1 VIAGQRQACIAGAGT
16 NAGGRRLAAVERF
29 DAVVIGAGPAGST
42 AAYRLAHAG
51 ASVLLVDRARF
62 PRDKPCGG
70 GLTDRAVDQIPVDV
84 TPVVEDTVS
93 TFELGL
99 AYRQR
104 FERRSEKPLL
114 LMTQRR
120 RLDAYLA
127 DRAAEAGASFRPSA
141 KVTAVSADGRLNVDG
156 VAVRADALIGADGV
170 NGVTAR
176 AVGLDGDHDHAVA
189 LEGNV
194 SYEALE
200 QARFR
205 GRVLVELG
213 TVPGGY
219 AWAFPKGDHVNVGV
233 GGWLREGPRLRAHL
247 SRVCREY
254 GIPEERLEGTRGFR
268 LPMRRAGAPAAT
280 GCTLLV
286 GDAAGLVDPLSGDGM
301 YEAFLSARLA
311 AEAVLEERLETYAP
325 ALARALGPH
334 TAASWG
340 AKVALE
346 RFPRLTYGI
355 ARFPLTWRAIESQL
369 RSPCGNSDGLR
380 GATGLTL
387 RVVEGLARAAG
398 DPGRPYRLEA
408 TQTS

>member
-1 VIAGQRQACIAGAGT
+1 
-16 NAGGRRLAAVERF
+16 VERF

-42 AAYRLAHAG
+42 AAYLLAQAG
-51 ASVLLVDRARF
+51 ASTLLLDRARF

-70 GLTDRAVDQIPVDV
+70 GLTDRAVAQIPFDV
-84 TPVVEDTVS
+84 SPVVEDSVS

-104 FERRSEKPLL
+104 FERHSETPLL

-120 RLDAYLA
+120 RLDAFLA
-127 DRAAEAGASFRPSA
+127 EQAADAGAVFRDGA
-141 KVTAVSADGRLNVDG
+141 NVTDISADGRLRVDG
-156 VAVRADALIGADGV
+156 AAVRTPVLIGADGV

-176 AVGLDGDHDHAVA
+176 SVALDGGHDHAVA

-194 SYEALE
+194 PYDALDA
-200 QARFR
+200 ARFR

-219 AWAFPKGDHVNVGV
+219 AWVFPKGDHVNVGV

-247 SRVCREY
+247 ARVCREY
-254 GIPEERLEGTRGFR
+254 RIPEGRLEGTRGFR
-268 LPMRRAGAPAAT
+268 LPMRRAGTSPAR
-280 GCTLLV
+280 GRTLLL

-301 YEAFLSARLA
+301 YEAFVSARLA
-311 AEAVLEERLETYAP
+311 AESILSDELAAYAP

-340 AKVALE
+340 AKLALE

-369 RSPCGNSDGLR
+369 RSARGNSDG
-380 GATGLTL
+380 TKGLVGVTL
-387 RVVEGLARAAG
+387 RLVEGLARAAG
-398 DPGRPYRLEA
+398 DPGRPYRLEV

>member
-1 VIAGQRQACIAGAGT
+1 M
-16 NAGGRRLAAVERF
+16 ERF

-42 AAYRLAHAG
+42 AAYRLATAG
-51 ASVLLVDRARF
+51 ARVLLVDRARF

-70 GLTDRAVDQIPVDV
+70 GLTDRAVDQLPVDV
-84 TPVVEDTVS
+84 TPVVEDRVA

-99 AYRQR
+99 RYEQR
-104 FERRSEKPLL
+104 FERRSTSPLI

-127 DRAAEAGASFRPSA
+127 ERAQEAGAVFHDGA
-141 KVTAVSADGRLNVDG
+141 KVGSISSGGSVTVDG
-156 VAVRADALIGADGV
+156 YRVRSGALIGADGV
-170 NGVTAR
+170 NGTTAR
-176 AVGLDGDHDHAVA
+176 AVGLDGGHDHAVA

-194 SYEALE
+194 PFEALSE
-200 QARFR
+200 GRFR

-219 AWAFPKGDHVNVGV
+219 AWVFPKGDHVNVGV

-254 GIPEERLEGTRGFR
+254 GIPEDRLERTRGYR
-268 LPMRRAGAPAAT
+268 LPMRRAGSSSAT
-280 GCTLLV
+280 GRTLLV
-286 GDAAGLVDPLSGDGM
+286 GDAAGLVDPLSGDGI

-311 AEAVLEERLETYAP
+311 AEAVLTGRLEGYAA

-334 TAASWG
+334 AAASWG

-346 RFPRLTYGI
+346 RFPRLTYEI

-369 RSPCGNSDGLR
+369 RSARGNSDGTKGLV
-380 GATGLTL
+380 GLTL
-387 RVVEGLARAAG
+387 RLVEGLARAAG
-398 DPGRPYRLEA
+398 DPGRPYRLEI

>member
-1 VIAGQRQACIAGAGT
+1 
-16 NAGGRRLAAVERF
+16 VERY

-42 AAYRLAHAG
+42 AAYRLARAG

-70 GLTDRAVDQIPVDV
+70 GLTDRAVDQIPFDL
-84 TPVVEDTVS
+84 TPVVEDAVS

-99 AYRQR
+99 GYRRR
-104 FERRSEKPLL
+104 FERRSRTPLL

-120 RLDAYLA
+120 RLDAFLA
-127 DRAAEAGASFRPSA
+127 QQAAQAGAVFRESA
-141 KVTAVSADGRLNVDG
+141 KVTDVDANGRLTVDG
-156 VAVRADALIGADGV
+156 VRVSAGALLGADGV
-170 NGVTAR
+170 NGITAR
-176 AVGLDGDHDHAVA
+176 SVGLDGIHEHAVA

-194 SYEALE
+194 SYEALDE
-200 QARFR
+200 SRYRA
-205 GRVLVELG
+205 RVLVELG

-219 AWAFPKGDHVNVGV
+219 AWVFPKGDHVNVGV

-254 GIPEERLEGTRGFR
+254 GVPEERLQGTRGYR
-268 LPMRRAGAPAAT
+268 LPMRRAGAAAAKAR
-280 GCTLLV
+280 TLLI

-301 YEAFLSARLA
+301 YEAFVSARLA
-311 AEAVLEERLETYAP
+311 AEAVLADQLEGYAP
-325 ALARALGPH
+325 ALARALNPH
-334 TAASWG
+334 LAASWG

-346 RFPRLTYGI
+346 RFPRVTYNI

-369 RSPCGNSDGLR
+369 RSPRGNREGTSGVV
-380 GATGLTL
+380 GLTL
-387 RVVEGLARAAG
+387 RLVEGLARAAG

-408 TQTS
+408 TQAG

>member
-1 VIAGQRQACIAGAGT
+1 
-16 NAGGRRLAAVERF
+16 VERV

-42 AAYRLAHAG
+42 AAYRLARAG

-93 TFELGL
+93 TLELGL
-99 AYRQR
+99 AYRTR
-104 FERRSEKPLL
+104 FERRSKAPLL

-120 RLDAYLA
+120 RLDAFLA
-127 DRAAEAGASFRPSA
+127 EQAADAGADFRDGA
-141 KVTAVSADGRLNVDG
+141 KVTAVSADGRLTVDG
-156 VAVRADALIGADGV
+156 VPVQAGVLIGADGV
-170 NGVTAR
+170 NGTTAR
-176 AVGLDGDHDHAVA
+176 SVGLDGAHDYAVA

-194 SYEALE
+194 PYTELDE
-200 QARFR
+200 ARFR
-205 GRVLVELG
+205 GRVLIELG

-219 AWAFPKGDHVNVGV
+219 AWVFPKGDHVNVGV

-254 GIPEERLEGTRGFR
+254 GVPEERLESTRGYR
-268 LPMRRAGAPAAT
+268 LPLRKAGAAAAKERM
-280 GCTLLV
+280 LLV

-311 AEAVLEERLETYAP
+311 AETVVEGRLETYGP
-325 ALARALGPH
+325 ALAHAVGPH
-334 TAASWG
+334 MAASWG
-340 AKVALE
+340 AKLALE
-346 RFPRLTYGI
+346 RFPRLTYAI
-355 ARFPLTWRAIESQL
+355 ARFPLTWRAIEAQL
-369 RSPCGNSDGLR
+369 RSPR
-380 GATGLTL
+380 GSSAELKGVVGLTL
-387 RVVEGLARAAG
+387 RLVEGLARAAG
-398 DPGRPYRLEA
+398 DPGRPYRLEV

>member
-1 VIAGQRQACIAGAGT
+1 M
-16 NAGGRRLAAVERF
+16 ERF

-42 AAYRLAHAG
+42 AAYRLARGG

-70 GLTDRAVDQIPVDV
+70 GLTDRAVDQIPFDV
-84 TPVVEDTVS
+84 TPVVEDAVS

-99 AYRQR
+99 AYRRR
-104 FERRSEKPLL
+104 FERNSRTPLL

-120 RLDAYLA
+120 RLDVFLA
-127 DRAAEAGASFRPSA
+127 EQAAEAGAVFRDGA
-141 KVTAVSADGRLNVDG
+141 KVTDVAADGRLTVDG
-156 VAVRADALIGADGV
+156 VKVHSAALIGADGA
-170 NGVTAR
+170 NGTTSR
-176 AVGLDGDHDHAVA
+176 SIGLDGGHDFAVA

-194 SYEALE
+194 PFEALD
-200 QARFR
+200 AGRFR

-219 AWAFPKGDHVNVGV
+219 AWVFPKGDHVNVGV
-233 GGWLREGPRLRAHL
+233 GGWQREGPRLRAHL
-247 SRVCREY
+247 ARVCREY

-268 LPMRRAGAPAAT
+268 LPMRKAGAAAAT
-280 GCTLLV
+280 ARTLLV

-311 AEAVLEERLETYAP
+311 AEAVLTDSFDAYAP
-325 ALARALGPH
+325 ALARALNPH
-334 TAASWG
+334 LAASWG

-346 RFPRLTYGI
+346 RFPRLTYSI

-369 RSPCGNSDGLR
+369 RSSRGNREGTSGVV
-380 GATGLTL
+380 GLTL
-387 RVVEGLARAAG
+387 RLVEGLARAAG
-398 DPGRPYRLEA
+398 DPGRPYRLEV
-408 TQTS
+408 TQAG

>member
-1 VIAGQRQACIAGAGT
+1 M
-16 NAGGRRLAAVERF
+16 ERF

-42 AAYRLAHAG
+42 AAYLLASAG
-51 ASVLLVDRARF
+51 ASVLLVDRASF

-70 GLTDRAVDQIPVDV
+70 GLTDRAVAQIPFDV
-84 TPVVEDTVS
+84 SPVVEDRVAV
-93 TFELGL
+93 FELGL
-99 AYRQR
+99 RYQQR
-104 FERRSEKPLL
+104 FERTSASPLI

-127 DRAAEAGASFRPSA
+127 ERAAEAGAVFRDGA
-141 KVTAVSADGRLNVDG
+141 KVTEISRDGALTVDG
-156 VAVRADALIGADGV
+156 SSVRARALIGADGV
-170 NGVTAR
+170 NGTTAR
-176 AVGLDGDHDHAVA
+176 AVGLDGGHDHAVA

-194 SYEALE
+194 PFEALPE
-200 QARFR
+200 ERFR

-219 AWAFPKGDHVNVGV
+219 AWVFPKGDHVNVGV

-247 SRVCREY
+247 ARVCREY
-254 GIPEERLEGTRGFR
+254 GIPEERLEGTRGYR
-268 LPMRRAGAPAAT
+268 LPMRRAGSAAST
-280 GCTLLV
+280 GRTLLV
-286 GDAAGLVDPLSGDGM
+286 GDAAGLVDPLSGDGL

-311 AEAVLEERLETYAP
+311 AEAVLADAPESYAP
-325 ALARALGPH
+325 TLARALGPH
-334 TAASWG
+334 AAASWG

-369 RSPCGNSDGLR
+369 RSPRGNSDG
-380 GATGLTL
+380 TKGLVGVTL
-387 RVVEGLARAAG
+387 RLVEGLARAAG
-398 DPGRPYRLEA
+398 DPGRPYRLEV